1 LVEPRALT
9 AAESSSLGHHA
20 ASSDETRSAPDI
32 RGYFQQSP
40 AWKKSVAEAT
50 GLLLVAPS
58 ARRAEAPQE
67 AERVEK
73 REALV
78 EPRAL
83 TAAESSSLGHH
94 AASSDETRSAPD
106 IRGYFQ
112 QSPEWKKSVAE
123 AFLIPR
129 SGGLLDE
136 GSADAIALVSGT
148 PSSSDSDRLIILVSA
163 GATEPDAVVEPA
175 IGLADVP
182 MIALADEPA
191 AASPPRDRSPT
202 GSRLRP
208 RDSGIERRD
217 AARRDPCGESLK
229 ACKDALQFLR
239 DDDIASIDLDI
250 RVGGTPGNDYP
261 CECRLEGE
269 TFQPRRFAS
278 TTMTWKAAGYCH
290 KPLYFEDWELERYGH
305 SRGMFLDPFIA
316 GAHFFVTLPILPY
329 KAGMQAPWE
338 CVYPLGYYR
347 PGSCAPWTVP
357 GVPYS
362 PRGFAVQA
370 ATVTGLVFLL
380 P

>member
-1 LVEPRALT
+1 MLIEPRAFK
-9 AAESSSLGHHA
+9 
-20 ASSDETRSAPDI
+20 DEP
-32 RGYFQQSP
+32 
-40 AWKKSVAEAT
+40 K
-50 GLLLVAPS
+50 
-58 ARRAEAPQE
+58 
-67 AERVEK
+67 
-73 REALV
+73 
-78 EPRAL
+78 
-83 TAAESSSLGHH
+83 
-94 AASSDETRSAPD
+94 
-106 IRGYFQ
+106 
-112 QSPEWKKSVAE
+112 
-123 AFLIPR
+123 
-129 SGGLLDE
+129 
-136 GSADAIALVSGT
+136 
-148 PSSSDSDRLIILVSA
+148 
-163 GATEPDAVVEPA
+163 
-175 IGLADVP
+175 
-182 MIALADEPA
+182 IALADEPA
-191 AASPPRDRSPT
+191 AASPPRDRPPA